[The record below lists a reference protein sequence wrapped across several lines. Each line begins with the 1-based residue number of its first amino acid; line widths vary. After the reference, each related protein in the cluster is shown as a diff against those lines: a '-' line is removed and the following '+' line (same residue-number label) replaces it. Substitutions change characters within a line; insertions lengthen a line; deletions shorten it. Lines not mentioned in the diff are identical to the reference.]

1 MGKLLQRNQDI
12 ARRCGDLSPL
22 AEPVRARLVQGNREA
37 ILAGL
42 SPDGRPVAPL
52 KPATLKR
59 RKGSGPP
66 RAPEGA
72 SAKVIIDYVV
82 TVAAGPAALR
92 FTGTWPGFPVV
103 EYLDRTRPTLGFRA
117 ADLEWIRTQLRKHI
131 IPGS

>member
-1 MGKLLQRNQDI
+1 MGKLLQRNQEI

-22 AEPVRARLVQGNREA
+22 AEPVRARLVLGNREA

-52 KPATLKR
+52 KPSTLKR
-59 RKGSGPP
+59 RTGTGPP
-66 RAPEGA
+66 RAPHGA
-72 SAKVIIDYVV
+72 SSRVVADYVV
-82 TVAAGPAALR
+82 TVVAGVAALR
-92 FTGTWPGFPVV
+92 FTGTWPGFPAV

-117 ADLEWIRTQLRKHI
+117 ADLEWIRAQLRKHI